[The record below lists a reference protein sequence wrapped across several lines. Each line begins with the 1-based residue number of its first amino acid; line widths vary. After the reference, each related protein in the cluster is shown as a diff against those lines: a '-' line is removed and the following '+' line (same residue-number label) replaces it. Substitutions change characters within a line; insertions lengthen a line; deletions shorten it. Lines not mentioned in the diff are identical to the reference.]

1 MAEETGTSRKSS
13 PPEETGTRE
22 ARGAPVEVSRVKLL
36 ASPHLGLAA
45 WATMCTI
52 GFLFIPMLALFLDVT
67 FTPDHDWS
75 FFPWWLGIMVV
86 SYLVGRWLLRWMV
99 SIGADGILKE
109 SRWSQRFIPYAQIR
123 AVQHMLPVRGFAAYC
138 VQVEMTGGE
147 ILNLPTWGELGESQG
162 GPRPALTNDPLGAEL
177 ARAITAARDAWAS
190 GRTDQSLHE
199 EVLARNGRS
208 GAEWLAA
215 LRSLSAG
222 APDVYRAA
230 TMDAERLWRL
240 LDQPGAPVAS
250 RVAAAVVL
258 GASRDAPARRKLRVV
273 ARSMV
278 DPGLKRV
285 VERAAGARD
294 DDALIE
300 ALEAIEGGA
309 HEAVSRA

>member
-1 MAEETGTSRKSS
+1 MAEETGTPRKSS
-13 PPEETGTRE
+13 PHEEIGT
-22 ARGAPVEVSRVKLL
+22 RGAPVEVSRVKLL
-36 ASPHLGLAA
+36 ASANLSLAQV
-45 WATMCTI
+45 ATMVTL
-52 GFLFIPMLALFLDVT
+52 GFVVSPVLAVLLGNA
-67 FTPDHDWS
+67 FTPDHNNN
-75 FFPWWLGIMVV
+75 FLLWWLGMLVV
-86 SYLVGRWLLRWMV
+86 NFLVGWWLIHLMV
-99 SIGADGILKE
+99 SIGADGILTE

-123 AVQHMLPVRGFAAYC
+123 AVQHMLPVPGLAAYC
-138 VQVEMTGGE
+138 VQVEVTGGE

-230 TMDAERLWRL
+230 TIDAERLWRL